1 MKYRRTAD
9 ANNACIAVFSRELGK
24 DSAMDQVRQLRVMHV
39 IARMNIG
46 GPAVLVADLIRN
58 IDSQTFKQLLVTG
71 YCEVN
76 ESDYLDEVAT
86 DIEAVRI
93 PGLGRSVSALK
104 DISAFI
110 GLIREIRKFKPDLI
124 HTHTAKAGVLGRIAG
139 LIAKPSARRVHTY
152 HGHLLHGYFGKV
164 KSLLVVFIERVLAW
178 ISHGLVSIG
187 TNVRR
192 DLLRVG
198 IGTEGKF
205 HVIFP
210 GLQDLQRL
218 SKKQARDE
226 LGLDLKKIY
235 IVFVGRLTHI
245 KRPDRLIEIASGLKT
260 NYTNAHIL
268 VAGAGELFD
277 IVKSEAES
285 RNLPMTFYGWRNDI
299 ARILSASDIS
309 ILCSDNEGIPLTLIQ
324 AAQAGLPIVST
335 DVGSV
340 SDIVK
345 NGENGNLVACSSSE
359 LLQALEIVIRDE
371 VLRFKFGVAGEVR
384 AGKFF
389 SSQNMVESHEQ
400 LYQKLIQKKF

>member
-1 MKYRRTAD
+1 
-9 ANNACIAVFSRELGK
+9 
-24 DSAMDQVRQLRVMHV
+24 MHV

-104 DISAFI
+104 DVSAFI
-110 GLIREIRKFKPDLI
+110 GLIREIRKFNPDLI

-152 HGHLLHGYFGKV
+152 HGHLLHGYFRKGKT
-164 KSLLVVFIERVLAW
+164 LLVVFIERILAW

-187 TNVRR
+187 TNVKR
-192 DLLRVG
+192 DLLRAG

-210 GLQDLQRL
+210 GLQDLQHF

-245 KRPDRLIEIASGLKT
+245 KRPDRLIEIASELK
-260 NYTNAHIL
+260 NNFPNVHIL

-277 IVKSEAES
+277 TTKTQSES
-285 RNLPMTFYGWRNDI
+285 KNLPITFYGWRNDI
-299 ARILSASDIS
+299 ARILSASDIA

-324 AAQAGLPIVST
+324 AAQSGLPIVST

-345 NGENGNLVACSSSE
+345 NGENGTLVTCSSSE
-359 LLQALEIVIRDE
+359 LSQALEILIEDE
-371 VLRFKFGVAGEVR
+371 VLRVNYGVAGKER

-389 SSQNMVESHEQ
+389 SSRSMVVSHEQ
-400 LYQKLIQKKF
+400 LYQELLQKKR